1 MDYWVELVKARPSM
15 VQLDHLNQADIE
27 AKEQLQ
33 LHQSVQRI
41 VFLYEEAPMD
51 SSKWQ
56 RKQSSSGAKQDNQ
69 FVSFFSI
76 LLLLT
81 IDYLMSQSLCVFN
94 MYSMYCNYN

>member
-56 RKQSSSGAKQDNQ
+56 RKQSSTNQ